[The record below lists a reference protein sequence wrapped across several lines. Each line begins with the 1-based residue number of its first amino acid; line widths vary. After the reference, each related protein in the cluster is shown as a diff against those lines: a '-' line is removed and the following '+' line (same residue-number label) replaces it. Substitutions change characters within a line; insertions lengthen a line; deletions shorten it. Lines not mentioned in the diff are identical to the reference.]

1 MRNTRRR
8 LLTFIIFALPLVLLG
23 IMAGVVF
30 NRYWHTAERDLG
42 PVLET
47 EATNALGHEVK
58 VGKVTIKG
66 GFVTVDDVRVAEG
79 KTMAERGEIAHA
91 RRVILDFDLRRILL
105 SKDKLLPL
113 FANADVIDPV
123 AHVRRDA
130 AGKWNF
136 LDLFKPPK
144 GPPGRPA
151 VGTINVTNG
160 TIFYEDAA
168 LPRNPKRPADPIKTQ
183 FAKIAGHVQL
193 DGDRSATWEA
203 KAFGPPDQIRFAK
216 VLGTYEPATQRL
228 FLRIDADR
236 LSLPLLARFLP
247 PDANLTTGLG
257 SGQLTLLRSL
267 DAQKKPIY
275 DYQADATVLGATV
288 VSSRLGE
295 PVQGINAVATV
306 ANGMVTVKA
315 DSGFAGSK
323 LHAEGT
329 ILGFS
334 NPIVNGWASGS
345 GVQLQ
350 RVLTALRVQDKMPI
364 LRQVQAS
371 ANVKA
376 NVSGPLKAPIVTASG
391 PIAVNG
397 PLPGGAALG
406 QEGSLQVSFSGSL
419 QAPRLLVS
427 GTLPV
432 VRFKQVTARNVF
444 LSAVYTPARVVA
456 DFSGQTA
463 GGTVTGRADVTP
475 AGAQTK
481 YQVKARARGVNIA
494 QVPVNWAKIGNGIKP
509 SGLVNAD
516 IVAQGQGVQNVPLAN
531 AQVEVKNLRYDRW
544 TAQSAHGRLRTAGN
558 TVFLEPF
565 TVRDSKGFAVV
576 TGSADI
582 KRQTLNLRAE
592 ADKLD
597 VAKLQLALQDRI
609 KGQPLDATTQQEL
622 SGLLYLREG
631 RITGTFK
638 NPTLA
643 GNVTGYDVGTDKLK
657 ADYVTASLHGNK
669 DALTI
674 DTGRAYQFPAAANVT
689 GFIRSPLSK
698 RPRVDLAGDFEDF
711 SLLELARL
719 AGSDQDVAGLAHGSF
734 QVAGTL
740 SQPEIQ
746 LPLVTVDGPRISDFD
761 LQSLTVSA
769 HYDPVQDKGTWFLD
783 KLTAVRRRRRLPE
796 AEWPTLTASG
806 KLTNDK
812 RFSVNANVTKIDLT
826 MLDPYISDFV
836 TITGSG
842 ELGGQLTGVIKDGK
856 AEQVAGDLTAR
867 TTGLTVNE
875 VNLGDLH
882 GAMANEPARFTVNQD
897 VIASS
902 DLLIGSRASGVYL
915 TPGPNNAPAL
925 VYNRTTDDLRVN
937 GEMLG
942 ISIDNLRKAI
952 TNSPYVATHPDS
964 VAANWLK
971 PITNP
976 LEGTLGGRFAVT
988 GTAKDPTTQFSWNSS
1003 QARVQGNN
1011 IQRFEGTVTFN
1022 RQRIDLA
1029 NATLQA
1035 DEALFNA
1042 SGSIGPDEVLH
1053 GSVDSSSLPI
1063 SLVNRWFP
1071 GHPYLKDLSGTAESV
1086 HIDADGKQ
1094 TNPAVT
1100 VSLLLKDVV
1109 WEETAA
1115 VDPNKIGNAPL
1126 PAPAS
1131 KLVPTGAATIP
1142 ADTTRYVKRL
1152 NRAGQEV
1159 LLPTTGRE
1167 LWIASF
1173 DTSKITINGPA
1184 NPGKI
1189 SADNVHVTLR
1199 EPDRIPSDPT
1209 KPRVPLAKPRQ
1220 FLVYASGSSDFS
1232 WEKLDQL
1239 KDPRLDLVVNIPK
1252 QDIKDVLA
1260 LLPRLDNDQRVT
1272 EDINGNVEARI
1283 AVGGTP
1289 SNPRMTGT
1297 TSVTADKLRI
1307 AGRVTELHDISASL
1321 LFTGDTVR
1329 VREFTA
1335 YTETTDPKTHKLVRT
1350 QAPVQISG
1358 ELALNDNAKATP
1370 SVSFWPPSVN
1380 SGSAALRL
1388 TASHVRFAENNL
1400 PGLTGARFST
1410 DDTSIDLTMSGA
1422 LLRPLIKGSVN
1433 IQQADIKMP
1442 DAFAEGKPGPPPIFQ
1457 PAFNVQV
1464 TLGDKVRILATPISA
1479 MIHTEPGQ
1487 PVVLGGDVEGGD
1499 LTRLRLAGS
1508 LTIDSGVLAFP
1519 TARFTIARGGTVTLR
1534 YPFTPLTG
1542 LSTAPTLGVIVD
1554 LTATTRITA
1563 ASAADPGRQKRYTI
1577 TVEAHGPING
1587 SDPLEIV
1594 DANSFGGNTFGG
1606 RGLRLTFRADPPDLA
1621 LSSAGLQRRIVGLIG
1636 GESAVQDLFSNRP
1649 DIGRIVRQQVTDI
1662 LSQSFLPGL
1671 LEKLGLGQ
1679 GFEEF
1684 TVDISQ
1690 LNVFTL
1696 RLSRQLFGPIYL
1708 GYWRQLSGGS
1718 PAAGLNQA
1726 MWEFKLSYRF
1736 KPQFQCSFTTGNQ
1749 STNAYLLE
1757 GVFKF

>member
-47 EATNALGHEVK
+47 EATKALGHEVK
-58 VGKVTIKG
+58 VGKVTIQG
-66 GFVTVDDVRVAEG
+66 GHVTVDDVRVAEG
-79 KTMAERGEIAHA
+79 KTLAESGEIAHA

-136 LDLFKPPK
+136 QDLFKLPK

-160 TIFYEDAA
+160 TLSYEDAA
-168 LPRNPKRPADPIKTQ
+168 LPRNPKRPADALKTT
-183 FAKIAGHVQL
+183 FTRVAGHVQL
-193 DGDRSATWEA
+193 DNDRSATWEA
-203 KAFGPPDQIRFAK
+203 RGFGPAGQLRFAK

-236 LSLPLLARFLP
+236 LSLPMLARFLP

-267 DAQKKPIY
+267 DAQKKSIY
-275 DYQADATVLGATV
+275 DYQADVSVLGATV

-295 PVQGINAVATV
+295 PVQGISGQATV
-306 ANGMVTVKA
+306 ANGIATVRA
-315 DSGFAGSK
+315 DTGFAGSK

-329 ILGFS
+329 VLGFN
-334 NPIVNGWASGS
+334 NPVVNGWASGS

-350 RVLTALRVQDKMPI
+350 RVLTALRVQDKVPI
-364 LRQVQAS
+364 LRQIQAS
-371 ANVKA
+371 ANVRA

-391 PIAVNG
+391 PVAVNG
-397 PLPGGAALG
+397 PLPGEVQLG
-406 QEGSLQVSFSGSL
+406 QEGSLQVSFSGAL
-419 QAPRLLVS
+419 TAPRLLVS

-432 VRFKQVTARNVF
+432 VRFRQYTARNVL
-444 LSAVYTPARVVA
+444 LSAVYTPARIVA

-463 GGTVTGRADVTP
+463 GGTVTGRADVAP

-481 YQVKARARGVNIA
+481 YQVRARARGVSIA
-494 QVPVNWAKIGNGIKP
+494 QLPVNWAKIGNGNKP
-509 SGLVNAD
+509 SGVVNAD
-516 IVAQGQGVQNVPLAN
+516 IVALGQGTKNVPQAN
-531 AQVEVKNLRYDRW
+531 ALVEVKNLRYDRW
-544 TAQSAHGRLRTAGN
+544 TGQSAHGRLRTAGN

-565 TVRDSKGFAVV
+565 TVRDVKGFAVI

-582 KRQTLNLRAE
+582 KRQTLNLRAD
-592 ADKLD
+592 ADKVDL
-597 VAKLQLALQDRI
+597 AKLQLALQDRI
-609 KGQPLDATTQQEL
+609 KGQPLDVTTQQEL
-622 SGLLYLREG
+622 SGTLYLREG

-643 GNVTGYDVGTDKLK
+643 GTVTGYDVGTDKLK
-657 ADYVTASLHGNK
+657 ADYVVANLHGNR

-674 DTGRAYQFPAAANVT
+674 DSGRAYQFPAAANVT
-689 GFIRSPLSK
+689 GFIRSPLAK
-698 RPRVDLAGDFEDF
+698 QARLDLAGDFEDF
-711 SLLELARL
+711 SLLELVHL
-719 AGSDQDVAGLAHGSF
+719 AGGDQDVAGLAHGHF
-734 QVAGTL
+734 EIAGAL

-761 LQSLTVSA
+761 LQSLTASA
-769 HYDPVQDKGTWFLD
+769 HYDPVQDNGTWFLD

-806 KLTNDK
+806 KMTNDK
-812 RFSVNANVTKIDLT
+812 RFSVSANVTKIDLT
-826 MLDPYISDFV
+826 MLDPYISDYV
-836 TITGSG
+836 TITGTG
-842 ELGGQLTGVIKDGK
+842 ELGGQLTGIIKDAK
-856 AEQVAGDLTAR
+856 AEQVSGNLTAR
-867 TTGLTVNE
+867 TTGLTVNQ

-882 GAMANEPARFTVNQD
+882 GAAPTDPARFTINNDTV
-897 VIASS
+897 ASS
-902 DLLIGSRASGVYL
+902 DLLIGSRASGIYL
-915 TPGPNNAPAL
+915 TAGPNSAPAL
-925 VYNRTTDDLRVN
+925 VYNRATDDLRVN

-942 ISIDNLRKAI
+942 INIDDLRKAI

-988 GTAKDPTTQFSWNSS
+988 GKSKDPTTQFSWNSS

-1035 DEALFNA
+1035 DDALFNA
-1042 SGSIGPDEVLH
+1042 SGSIGSDEILH
-1053 GSVDSSSLPI
+1053 GTVDTSNLPL

-1071 GHPYLKDLSGTAESV
+1071 GHPYLRDLSGTAESV

-1094 TNPAVT
+1094 TNPTVT
-1100 VSLLLKDVV
+1100 VSLLMKDVV
-1109 WEETAA
+1109 WEETVA
-1115 VDPNKIGNAPL
+1115 VDPNKIGNAPA

-1131 KLVPTGAATIP
+1131 KLVPTTTP
-1142 ADTTRYVKRL
+1142 TPTDSTRYVKRL
-1152 NRAGQEV
+1152 NRSAQEV

-1167 LWIASF
+1167 LWISSF
-1173 DTSKITINGPA
+1173 DTSQITINGPK
-1184 NPGKI
+1184 NPDKI
-1189 SADNVHVTLR
+1189 VADNIHVTLR

-1220 FLVYASGSSDFS
+1220 FLVYASGSSDFD
-1232 WEKLDQL
+1232 WTKLDQL

-1252 QDIKDVLA
+1252 QDMRDVLA

-1272 EDINGNVEARI
+1272 EDINGNVQARI
-1283 AVGGTP
+1283 VVAGTP
-1289 SNPRMTGT
+1289 SNPRITGT
-1297 TSVTADKLRI
+1297 MSANADKLRV
-1307 AGRVTELHDISASL
+1307 AGHVTELRDLSGSL

-1329 VREFTA
+1329 VQDFKA
-1335 YTETTDPKTHKLVRT
+1335 YTETTDPKTHKIARAA
-1350 QAPVQISG
+1350 APIQISG
-1358 ELALNDNAKATP
+1358 DLALNDSARN
-1370 SVSFWPPSVN
+1370 
-1380 SGSAALRL
+1380 AAL
-1388 TASHVRFAENNL
+1388 HVSIKHVHIAENNL
-1400 PGLTGARFST
+1400 PGLLGARFVT
-1410 DDTSIDLTMSGA
+1410 DDTSAELTMSGVI
-1422 LLRPLIKGSVN
+1422 LKPLIKGTID

-1457 PAFNVQV
+1457 PAFDIQL
-1464 TLGDKVRILATPISA
+1464 TLGNKVRILATPISA

-1487 PVVLGGDVEGGD
+1487 PVVLGGDLEGGD
-1499 LTRLRLAGS
+1499 LTRLRLAGG
-1508 LTIDSGVLAFP
+1508 LTIDSGVMAFP
-1519 TARFTIARGGTVTLR
+1519 TARFTIARGGRVTLR

-1542 LSTAPTLGVIVD
+1542 LSTAPTLGIIVD

-1563 ASAADPGRQKRYTI
+1563 ASATDPGRQKRYTI

-1587 SDPLEIV
+1587 SDPLEIT
-1594 DANSFGGNTFGG
+1594 DSNSFGGNTFSG

-1621 LSSAGLQRRIVGLIG
+1621 LSTAGLQRRILGLIG

-1696 RLSRQLFGPIYL
+1696 RVSRQLIGPIYL
-1708 GYWRQLSGGS
+1708 GYWRQLTGGAS
-1718 PAAGLNQA
+1718 IAGVDQA
-1726 MWEFKLSYRF
+1726 LWEFKLSYRF
-1736 KPQFQCSFTTGNQ
+1736 RPQFQFSFTTDNQ
-1749 STNAYLLE
+1749 RTNAYLVE